1 MPNWNDTLTE
11 LKSDSRGPHD
21 RLRFKYLKQLSK
33 HTGRD
38 VLVYYSGWL
47 QKGQLVQQF
56 PADFSIGD
64 ADKIG
69 FMTCS
74 KGYKKERGLDLLLH
88 TPGGD
93 VAATESIIDYLHSLY
108 DGDIRAVIPQLAMSG
123 GTLIATSCKE
133 IIMGKQSSIGP
144 VDPQIQGMPAE
155 GIVEEFKRAVQEV
168 QTNPAAIPIWQP
180 IISKYWPTLITSCE
194 HAIDWSETILRDNL
208 AKCMLAADEEAV
220 RKPKLDAIAKLL
232 GKQSTS
238 KSHSRHINPTKAKE
252 IGLRITM
259 LEDDQKLQ
267 DIVLTLHH
275 SLVLTLMQTGAVKVI
290 ENHRGIAHVTA
301 LQQFQV
307 KAP

>member
-11 LKSDSRGPHD
+11 LQADSRGPHD
-21 RLRFKYLKQLSK
+21 RLRLKYLKQLSS

-38 VLVYYSGWL
+38 ILVYYSGWL
-47 QKGQLVQQF
+47 QKGQLAQQF
-56 PADFSIGD
+56 PSEFSIGD

-74 KGYKKERGLDLLLH
+74 KGYKKDRGLDLLLH

-108 DGDIRAVIPQLAMSG
+108 DGDIRAIIPQMAMSG
-123 GTLIATSCKE
+123 GTLIAVSCKE
-133 IIMGKQSSIGP
+133 VIMGRQSSIGP

-155 GIVEEFKRAVQEV
+155 AIVEEFKRAVAEV
-168 QTNPAAIPIWQP
+168 KDAPHAIPLWQP

-194 HAIDWSETILRDNL
+194 HAIDWSDKLLRGSL
-208 AKCMLAADEEAV
+208 AKCMLAGDSQEDREV
-220 RKPKLDAIAKLL
+220 KLDKIADLL

-238 KSHSRHINPTKAKE
+238 KAHNRHINPEKAIE
-252 IGLRITM
+252 IGLKVTM

-275 SLVLTLMQTGAVKVI
+275 ALMLTLMQTAAVKVI
-290 ENHRGIAHVTA
+290 ENHRGIAHVAGFQQILTA
-301 LQQFQV
+301 
-307 KAP
+307 K